1 MTSNPEIPFAKSM
14 PDYIMRWLASR
25 FLDVDLQEELGIL
38 TPEVRA
44 RKAAQDAATSHVS
57 DTAGPRAAGG
67 EATNGEKSD
76 SGGGG
81 NGKGA
86 GQPSASAASGSASP
100 AASAFTDSPPVLP
113 TVRAGLDLGP
123 ACQQCGGMMQRTGSC
138 YTCSSCGFNTGC
150 G

>member
-44 RKAAQDAATSHVS
+44 RQAAQEAASSHLGDVAS
-57 DTAGPRAAGG
+57 SPAEEETEGKP
-67 EATNGEKSD
+67 K
-76 SGGGG
+76 G
-81 NGKGA
+81 NGNG
-86 GQPSASAASGSASP
+86 GRSASQARP
-100 AASAFTDSPPVLP
+100 AASALTDEPPVIP
-113 TVRAGLDLGP
+113 TLRRGLDLGP